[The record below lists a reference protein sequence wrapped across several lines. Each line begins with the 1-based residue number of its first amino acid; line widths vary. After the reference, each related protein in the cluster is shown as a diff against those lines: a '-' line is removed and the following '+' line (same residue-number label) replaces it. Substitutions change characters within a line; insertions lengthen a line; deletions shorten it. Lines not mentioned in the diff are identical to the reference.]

1 MVNYSNGKIYK
12 IQHIS
17 GEGQVYVGST
27 TKQYLSQR
35 MDTHRSDYKKWK
47 NGKAR
52 LVTSYNIFETYGID
66 NCLITLLESVNA
78 NSKDELLV
86 REAYWIKQLDC
97 VNKVIPNRTDK
108 EYYEDHKQEIAEY
121 KKQYQQDN
129 KEDISQNKKQYYLH
143 NKQDI
148 SQKHKKYNQDHKEE
162 IAEKAKQYYEKNKQ
176 NKLEKAKQTY
186 ICITCNTPIT
196 LNGKSQH
203 EKTKKHLN
211 NVDSS
216 K

>member
-35 MDTHRSDYKKWK
+35 IDTHRSCYKRWK
-47 NGKAR
+47 DGKHNF
-52 LVTSYNIFETYGID
+52 VTIYNLFEMHDIE
-66 NCLITLLESVNA
+66 NCEIILLESVNA
-78 NSKDELLV
+78 NSKDELLA
-86 REAYWIKQLDC
+86 RESYWIKQLDC
-97 VNKVIPNRTDK
+97 VNKYIPNRTDK
-108 EYYEDHKQEIAEY
+108 EYRQDNKEKIAEY
-121 KKQYQQDN
+121 KKKYQQDN
-129 KEDISQNKKQYYLH
+129 KEK
-143 NKQDI
+143 
-148 SQKHKKYNQDHKEE
+148 
-162 IAEKAKQYYEKNKQ
+162 IAEQHNQPY
-176 NKLEKAKQTY
+176 L
-186 ICITCNTPIT
+186 CITCNTTIT

-203 EKTKKHLN
+203 NKTKKHMN